1 VGDTVARR
9 FLIVLPDS
17 GLFAYA
23 DAVVIPGPEQ
33 AQLPDIA
40 LCASRMCA
48 DLTGRTP
55 VVAMLSFSAN
65 GSAEHPAVTGPAVA
79 DAGARRGDGAGL
91 QAIGNR

>member
-1 VGDTVARR
+1 MGDTVASR

-17 GLFAYA
+17 GLFGYA
-23 DAVVIPGPEQ
+23 DGAVSAGPEQ

-65 GSAEHPAVTGPAVA
+65 GSGGHRAVRDPAVGA
-79 DAGARRGDGAGL
+79 AGARRGDRAGL
-91 QAIGNR
+91 QAIR